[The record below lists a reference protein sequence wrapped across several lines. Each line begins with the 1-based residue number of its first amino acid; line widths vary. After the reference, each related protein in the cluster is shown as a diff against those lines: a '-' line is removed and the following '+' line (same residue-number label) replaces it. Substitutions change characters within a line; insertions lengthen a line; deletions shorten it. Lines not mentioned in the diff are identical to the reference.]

1 MSYTR
6 MPSDSPPSSNNDTE
20 CYQLD
25 VQLIAKAHELIHSQG
40 DGRISVADI
49 TELAKEDYSS
59 PDKVETLLYLY
70 KTLNFTN
77 AAKKYLFNAIKIT
90 PH

>member
-1 MSYTR
+1 MSS
-6 MPSDSPPSSNNDTE
+6 PDSPQPSNNDTE
-20 CYQLD
+20 CYQLN
-25 VQLIAKAHELIHSQG
+25 VQLIAKAHELTHSQG

-49 TELAKEDYSS
+49 TELTKEDYSS
-59 PDKVETLLYLY
+59 PDMIETLLYLY

-77 AAKKYLFNAIKIT
+77 AAKKYFFKAIKIV

>member
-1 MSYTR
+1 
-6 MPSDSPPSSNNDTE
+6 MPSPNSPPNSNNDIE

-25 VQLIAKAHELIHSQG
+25 VQLIAKAHVLTHSRG

-49 TELAKEDYSS
+49 TSLVKEDYST
-59 PDKVETLLYLY
+59 PDKVETLFYLY

-77 AAKKYLFNAIKIT
+77 AAKKYLFKAIKIT

>member
-1 MSYTR
+1 MS
-6 MPSDSPPSSNNDTE
+6 SVSHSPSNNHSD

-25 VQLIAKAHELIHSQG
+25 VQLIAKAHELTHSQG

-49 TELAKEDYSS
+49 TDLVKEDYSS

-70 KTLNFTN
+70 KTMNFTN